1 MSKLHPL
8 ASLFVVLAV
17 GVMLVG
23 FSNQQPAVGSDTG
36 QEADEAER
44 RQRETAKALDQ
55 REEITNSI
63 GMALKLIPAG
73 EFMMGSPEDEEDRN
87 EDEGPQHRVR
97 ITQPFYLGETE
108 VTQGQ
113 WEAVMESQPWDGERY
128 AEEGSDYA
136 ASWISWEDAVAFC
149 ERLSEKEG
157 RTYRLP
163 TEAEWEYACRAG
175 TDTAYS
181 FGDDPSELGEYA
193 WFVDNAMNVGEQY
206 AHEVGRKRA
215 NYFGLYDMHGNVWE
229 WCADWYDSDYYGDSP
244 TEDPSGPT
252 SGSDRVYR
260 GGGWAF
266 AAWRCR
272 SSYRFGLFPASRSSL
287 YLGFRVARGP
297 VE

>member
-1 MSKLHPL
+1 MSKLLPL
-8 ASLFVVLAV
+8 ASLSVVLAV

-23 FSNQQPAVGSDTG
+23 CSNQQ
-36 QEADEAER
+36 
-44 RQRETAKALDQ
+44 
-55 REEITNSI
+55 EEITNSI
-63 GMALKLIPAG
+63 GMTLKLVPAG
-73 EFMMGSPEDEEDRN
+73 EFMMGSPEDELHRG

-113 WEAVMESQPWDGERY
+113 WEAVMDTQPWQGELY
-128 AEEGSDYA
+128 AEEGSDYPA
-136 ASWISWEDAVAFC
+136 NYISWEDAVAFC

-175 TDTAYS
+175 TDTAYT

-193 WFVDNAMNVGEQY
+193 WFKDNVDAVGEEY

-215 NYFGLYDMHGNVWE
+215 NDFGLYDMHGNVWE
-229 WCADWYDSDYYGDSP
+229 WCADWYDSDYYGGSP

-252 SGSDRVYR
+252 SGSGRVSR
-260 GGGWAF
+260 GGSWSTDAGH
-266 AAWRCR
+266 CR
-272 SSYRFGLFPASRSSL
+272 SARRSRYSPGYRFITR
-287 YLGFRVARGP
+287 GFRVAL
-297 VE
+297 VAAE